1 MSNPIENFL
10 KSIRSQ
16 GQPTPSQP
24 AQARPAIDTTPTPPP
39 QPQTQPL
46 PPVIPPSQAIV
57 ENMVMELSRLSTI
70 ERAIVAMALGFEEPL
85 KNVSPEEWAKLLD
98 ERVGRIYGD
107 AFRKWVKTKFG
118 GGDQQ

>member
-1 MSNPIENFL
+1 M
-10 KSIRSQ
+10 
-16 GQPTPSQP
+16 
-24 AQARPAIDTTPTPPP
+24 QAKPVIDTVPTPPP

-46 PPVIPPSQAIV
+46 PPMIPPSQAIV

-85 KNVSPEEWAKLLD
+85 KNVSSEEWAKLLD

-107 AFRKWVKTKFG
+107 AFRKWVKARL